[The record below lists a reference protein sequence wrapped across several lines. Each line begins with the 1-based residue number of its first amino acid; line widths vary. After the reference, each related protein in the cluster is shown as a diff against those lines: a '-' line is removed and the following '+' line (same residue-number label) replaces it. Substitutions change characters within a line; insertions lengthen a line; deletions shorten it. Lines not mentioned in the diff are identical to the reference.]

1 MARTVEF
8 KIQGDFDI
16 QNIIKNINTVSQNLN
31 KMSLPKSLF
40 KGLDKDAGDLIERLK
55 KIAPQLQQS
64 FKNPKELAAL
74 QKEIE
79 GLIKDYSTFQS
90 KATNFGIDISDIRRS
105 DSSLKD
111 LRKNVRNLKTDLD
124 NAQKTRITFSKDFD
138 KAAISAEKLAKL
150 QSARTAMNKVVKS
163 GGSEQDLRD
172 TAAQFSVGGRS
183 KEAIAYQNELNNLLQ
198 QEINKRNEIA
208 RILQQLS
215 SAEGQLDKEAAGKL
229 AEYIQQFNAATPG
242 LEQGKE
248 IIIGVGNAVSYTNT
262 EFEKAI
268 ETQNEFGQ
276 LGQRLKQLTS
286 ITSVMMLTRRAIRS
300 IYNDI
305 KELDTAFN
313 EISIVTGKTMDDMW
327 NGFSQV
333 NQIAQ
338 QYGVTTKG
346 VVEVQNMYYHQGLN
360 DIEVT
365 KRTAET
371 LTLAKIAGLD
381 YADATDKMT
390 AALNGFKL
398 SADQASTVTDVTAA
412 LASSAAASSEEIMNA
427 LTKTASISGSA
438 GTSFENTEVF
448 LTKMLETTRESSE
461 NLGTALK
468 TVTARF
474 SELKSAVDEDDDGE
488 VADFNKVDT
497 ALKSVGIT
505 IKDTAGQMRDFDDII
520 LELSSKWNTLDR
532 NTQRYI
538 ATQAAGSRQQSRFIA
553 LVDDYNRLLELQNV
567 AQNAAGTG
575 ARQLARSQESLE
587 STINKIRDAL
597 QELYTT
603 FVQGQNIKGLLD
615 TIKSLTNRLNELSAG
630 GKIRAVIA
638 AFAGARIG
646 AKLFEKGLVT
656 ITNKIIKVG
665 RETKNLAT
673 DSLGKLSIA
682 YKNSG
687 RQLDRYEKKVTKNY
701 KTSGKLRQEIN
712 ALNERKLAEAKAYQT
727 TKRAQES
734 ENATKV
740 IAAQQ
745 NQTAALTEEALNIQK
760 EKNIILSGT
769 EEASTEAVT
778 AAKTALT
785 TEETNLMIAEAAS
798 TATTEANTTVAA
810 LNVMSKMAQL
820 GILEDLTDEQQVQL
834 LGILKDTIATNTNT
848 GASVGNTAAKNGET
862 VATHGLAAALRTA
875 TAAAWSFISTQPEL
889 VALAIITA
897 AIITAVTVVFK
908 KQSKQMKENAKALE
922 HNAEAAQNYAT
933 DVSTLRGLVTDLQR
947 AEELEAKGV
956 MASAEEKEELQSL
969 LQSLQSEYPDLVQQL
984 NDETLALKSQAEAQN
999 AVNEAKEKALEDARG
1014 RSDKYLVAA
1023 RNMSD
1028 ELKEQIAYLESDEVL
1043 GRSLSEKEVARIIEI
1058 QDKGVGVNKKKTY
1071 EDYDFS
1077 EADADRIQQ
1086 QFNQHWEY
1094 GPNGGMDQYGNP
1106 TYGPILVDNERTTT
1120 FKKNLNM
1127 DEIEEKAQ
1135 QVLIESTILASAA
1148 AQGKSMGE
1156 NLQEALATSIENQDL
1171 TGKSDKEIQELTD
1184 TTIKNFYNSLT
1195 DKEISQLENDL
1206 ANAKEN
1212 TRNEKGNIVQYLGLD
1227 NLDIDEATKK
1237 ALGDYAQ
1244 KLEDERNT
1252 AFSEIKGE
1260 LGLSDGDVE
1269 NLTLAQLE
1277 AFKTAYSDIE
1287 KDTTAA
1293 KELWKQSWIDV
1304 MSDLPEDLQQ
1314 QFAQIDWTDTESI
1327 NQFRTALIQAYG
1339 DNSDIVNRFNETV
1352 AQSGDIANKQ
1362 IPDFNKLSETITKDI
1377 EKAEKRIKSL
1387 GSAIKGELDFED
1399 MVDLVTTANSGL
1411 TFEDF
1416 EATADG
1422 FKLNASSAEKAR
1434 QAMLAQ
1440 IKTEY
1445 ENRIA
1450 DYELIKSKQELAL
1463 ADNKLAIAEAMVQ
1476 KEATTDSAVIQQLN
1490 DTIKEGTKLSA
1501 ELQQQITKSAEQID
1515 NAKKGIEALD
1525 LAYQHLDM
1533 AGQKEIWEATQEEVK
1548 KTADKLKDVYDRL
1561 KDIYDMLADIDPN
1574 KTLKTMLEMLELE
1587 GDDLQATLDLNINPT
1602 INRKTLQQQLQ
1613 NNSNQIAVQGA
1624 IANTSRQQAAEYKK
1638 IINNNPYMTI
1648 NEHGVATFTD
1658 KIQELRNKA
1667 INAQNHEEFEAYK
1680 ERIEQIEKTIDA
1692 YNDSRKAALEA
1703 EKAKK
1708 EAIKEAVEYYKTALN
1723 KASTLERKIL
1733 DVLISNDNKELES
1746 YKITVEKKKEALQD
1760 YLDAV
1765 QDAIDKERNMRDL
1778 ADAEEDLRQKERKL
1792 SILEMDTSGLYA
1804 GDIASLQKDIANDR
1818 QSLQDTYVDNYIAK
1832 QTEEIEKLTESYDR
1846 DIEAWENYLEWKQED
1861 MRLYQEAIDSVISGG
1876 IEHITNF
1883 ILENSEEVL
1892 GKTKAELEE
1901 FKFITQQDT
1910 QDEISY
1916 YQELKA
1922 GGYDPLLEALSAMS
1936 DGTETVEEATKKYT
1950 DTATTQY
1957 DKLQG
1962 SITEVTNQLSKQGIG
1977 IEGLKKAWDDA
1988 WNAANKYLAAIK
2000 DIQDVEPDW
2009 TSGGLNP
2016 TTKDTNN
2023 GTTRQGRS
2031 NEALKLLVD
2040 LGSIK
2045 DGYGDTKTYNKGD
2058 IVSASAS
2065 RILEDGTIQYKIG
2078 NSRWLTIGKDV
2089 KKAYAKGGYI
2099 DYTGPAWVDGTPG
2112 NPEAI
2117 LSAEDTRNFEQLRD
2131 ILAVM
2136 FNGVAPGQNTAN
2148 SYQGTYSI
2156 EINVG
2161 TLGEDYT
2168 IDDIVEEVENK
2179 IYEINAQR
2187 GVTRI

>member
-111 LRKNVRNLKTDLD
+111 LRENVRNLKTDLD

-215 SAEGQLDKEAAGKL
+215 SAEGQLDTEAAGKL

-327 NGFSQV
+327 NGFSRV

-371 LTLAKIAGLD
+371 LILAKIAGLD

-575 ARQLARSQESLE
+575 ARQLTRSQESLE

-712 ALNERKLAEAKAYQT
+712 ALNERKLAEAKAYQA

-848 GASVGNTAAKNGET
+848 GASVGNTAAKIGET

-897 AIITAVTVVFK
+897 AIITAVTVVSK
-908 KQSKQMKENAKALE
+908 KQSEQMKENAEALE

-999 AVNEAKEKALEDARG
+999 AVNEAKEKAFEDARG

-1043 GRSLSEKEVARIIEI
+1043 GRSLSEEEVARIIEI

-1086 QFNQHWEY
+1086 QFNQHL
-1094 GPNGGMDQYGNP
+1094 
-1106 TYGPILVDNERTTT
+1106 LVDNERTTT

-1156 NLQEALATSIENQDL
+1156 NLQEALATSIESQGL
-1171 TGKSDKEIQELTD
+1171 IGKSDKEIQELTD

-1212 TRNEKGNIVQYLGLD
+1212 TRNEKGNIVQYLGID
-1227 NLDIDEATKK
+1227 NLDIDEATKR

-1244 KLEDERNT
+1244 KLEEERNT

-1260 LGLSDGDVE
+1260 LGLSDADIE

-1293 KELWKQSWIDV
+1293 TQHWKQSWINI

-1339 DNSDIVNRFNETV
+1339 DDTDIVNRFNAAV

-1463 ADNKLAIAEAMVQ
+1463 ADDKLAIAEAMVQ
-1476 KEATTDSAVIQQLN
+1476 KEAATDSAVIQQLD
-1490 DTIKEGTKLSA
+1490 DTIKERTKLSA

-1861 MRLYQEAIDSVISGG
+1861 MRLYQEAIDSIISGG

-2009 TSGGLNP
+2009 TSTSL
-2016 TTKDTNN
+2016 KDDNN
-2023 GTTRQGRS
+2023 TEFAKADNGKHHAMEDWSLQVNTPIISSKTGQQWD
-2031 NEALKLLVD
+2031 A
-2040 LGSIK
+2040 
-2045 DGYGDTKTYNKGD
+2045 GDTVRAMIHKENGKEWASVGGDWYSIDYFKKIKKFKT
-2058 IVSASAS
+2058 
-2065 RILEDGTIQYKIG
+2065 
-2078 NSRWLTIGKDV
+2078 
-2089 KKAYAKGGYI
+2089 GGYI